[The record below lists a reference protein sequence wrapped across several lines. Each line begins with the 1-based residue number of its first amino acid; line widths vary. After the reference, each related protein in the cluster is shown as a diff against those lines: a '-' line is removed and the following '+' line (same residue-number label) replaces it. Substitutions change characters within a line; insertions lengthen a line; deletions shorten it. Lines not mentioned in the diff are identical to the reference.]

1 MASVRSGTE
10 MSCFFVVVVVVLIL
24 GLSGEPLTSSTSPQ
38 QGETSGA
45 KDPSR

>member
-1 MASVRSGTE
+1 MERF
-10 MSCFFVVVVVVLIL
+10 FFVVVVVVLIL